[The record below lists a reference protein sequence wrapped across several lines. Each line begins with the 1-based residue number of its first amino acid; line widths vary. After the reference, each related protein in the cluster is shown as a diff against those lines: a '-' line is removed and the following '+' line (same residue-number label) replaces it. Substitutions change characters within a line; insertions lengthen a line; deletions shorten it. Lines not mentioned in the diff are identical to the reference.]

1 MRILFIGDIV
11 GKPGRDILR
20 QQLTKIQEKLQV
32 DFTIANGENAA
43 GGAGI
48 NKKIFEEISN
58 YGVDVVTM
66 GNHVWDKKEILDF
79 IDYEPRIIRPANYP
93 KGVPGKG
100 WNIFVLNNQV
110 KIIVINLAGRVY
122 LPSLD
127 CPFQSIDSILS
138 ETKGMSPYVVVDFHA
153 EATSEKQ
160 AMGWYLDGR
169 VSAVLGTHTHIQTA
183 DARILNRGTAY
194 ITDVGMTG
202 PRDSVLGVDKDLI
215 IKKFITHMPV
225 KFEIAHGDIQLNAV
239 VLELNEKGQAV
250 SIYPMQTVQES
261 I

>member
-1 MRILFIGDIV
+1 LRVLFIGDIV

-20 QQLTKIQEKLQV
+20 QQLRNIQEKFKIN
-32 DFTIANGENAA
+32 FTIANGENAA

-79 IDYEPRIIRPANYP
+79 IDNEPRLLRPANYP
-93 KGVPGKG
+93 PNVPGRG
-100 WNIFVLNNQV
+100 GNIYTVNNEK
-110 KIIVINLAGRVY
+110 KIVVVNLSGRVY

-127 CPFQSIDSILS
+127 CPFQTADRIFSEVKALTSYIIL
-138 ETKGMSPYVVVDFHA
+138 DFHA

-160 AMGWYLDGR
+160 ALGWYLDGR

-202 PRDSVLGVDKDLI
+202 PRDSVLGVDKDLV
-215 IKKFITHMPV
+215 IKKFTTHMPV
-225 KFEIAHGDIQLNAV
+225 RFEVARGDIQLNAV
-239 VLELNEKGQAV
+239 ILEFNDKGQAV
-250 SIYPMQTVQES
+250 SIYPFQSIQES

>member
-1 MRILFIGDIV
+1 MRVLFIGDIV

-20 QQLTKIQEKLQV
+20 QQLNKIQEKFQI

-43 GGAGI
+43 SGAGI

-66 GNHVWDKKEILDF
+66 GNHVWDKKEIFDF
-79 IDYEPRIIRPANYP
+79 IDYEPRLIRPANYP
-93 KGVPGKG
+93 QAPGKG
-100 WNIFVLNNQV
+100 WNTFTLHNRI
-110 KIIVINLAGRVY
+110 KIIVINMSGRVY

-127 CPFQSIDSILS
+127 CPFQSIDNILAQV
-138 ETKGMSPYVVVDFHA
+138 KGVSPYVIVDFHA
-153 EATSEKQ
+153 EASSEKQ

-169 VSAVLGTHTHIQTA
+169 VSAVLGTHTHVQTA

-202 PRDSVLGVDKDLI
+202 PRDSVLGVDKDLV
-215 IKKFITHMPV
+215 IKKFITHLPV

-239 VLELNEKGQAV
+239 ILELNEKGQAV
-250 SIYPMQTVQES
+250 SIFPFQSVQES